1 MLKSGQLWKSAK
13 NACISFLFVL
23 FFFFLLACL
32 AGCLEAVYV
41 YKLNM
46 RLLRQRTVVK
56 LFLLRELTPSEA
68 KELIVSRVG

>member
-1 MLKSGQLWKSAK
+1 MLA
-13 NACISFLFVL
+13 FLFFL
-23 FFFFLLACL
+23 SYFLFFFLLACL